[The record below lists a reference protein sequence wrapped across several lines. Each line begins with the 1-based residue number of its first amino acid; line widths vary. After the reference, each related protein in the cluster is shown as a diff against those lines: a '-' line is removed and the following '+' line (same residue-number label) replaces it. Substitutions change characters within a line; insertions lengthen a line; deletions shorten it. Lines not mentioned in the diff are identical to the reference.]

1 MNITIGENIRK
12 LRKQRNVTQE
22 ALADHLAITPQAIS
36 RWESG
41 AGYPAIEYLPDL
53 AGFFGVSVDELLGVR
68 LSEREA
74 KRESIYRAVARMEE
88 DGYTPS
94 AFSFLREAQAEFPGD
109 RTIRL
114 ALARALASSRQEEQP
129 DQASLQEAE
138 KILRDLIR
146 QADDQHFRFAC
157 ISELAV
163 LYKEAWQDE
172 HGYEEIV
179 SMLPEI
185 STCREYFLTNMYSGA
200 SQKPEVLQDC
210 ILKLSRWIGNLLR
223 DYVAFVLPNDEEN
236 WDSKISRFHWL
247 IGFLTQVS
255 VLLDREKSRDLL
267 PCIAA
272 LHRYT
277 ATYHA
282 ARNEQEETLGCLEEM
297 CRLVEA
303 FCTEEKEA
311 GDNRTGS
318 HGLASSFLSCLDQ
331 NRYDPV
337 RNSRRFQAVRS
348 RLTALSGNE
357 NAAED

>member
-1 MNITIGENIRK
+1 MNITISENLRK

-22 ALADHLAITPQAIS
+22 ALADHLAVTPQAVS

-53 AGFFGVSVDELLGVR
+53 AGFFSVSVDELLGVR

-74 KRESIYRAVARMEE
+74 RRETVYRTIARMEE
-88 DGYTPS
+88 DGYTP
-94 AFSFLREAQAEFPGD
+94 AVFSFLREAQAEFPGD
-109 RTIRL
+109 QKIRL

-157 ISELAV
+157 VSELAV
-163 LYKEAWQDE
+163 LYKEAWHDE

-185 STCREYFLTNMYSGA
+185 STCREYFLTNLYSGA

-210 ILKLSRWIGNLLR
+210 ILKLARWISNLLR
-223 DYVAFVLPNDEEN
+223 DYVAFVLPNDA
-236 WDSKISRFHWL
+236 DSWEDKIGRLRWL
-247 IGFLTQVS
+247 ISFLTQVS
-255 VLLDREKSRDLL
+255 DLLDREKSRDLL

-277 ATYHA
+277 ATYHV
-282 ARNEQEETLGCLEEM
+282 ARHEDEETLGCLEEM
-297 CRLVEA
+297 SRLVEA
-303 FCTEEKEA
+303 YCAGEKEA
-311 GDNRTGS
+311 RDSRTGS
-318 HGLASSFLSCLDQ
+318 RGLAASFLSCLNQD
-331 NRYDPV
+331 RYDPI
-337 RNSRRFQAVRS
+337 RNNRRFQEVRS
-348 RLTALSGNE
+348 RLAALSGNE